1 VPNSQWIGNKTDI
14 NNAGGRRCR
23 ISFIVIGLLHG
34 GQLINKNKH
43 VVMGN
48 VFKTKITMYKNS
60 VVASFE
66 FCLITS
72 KP

>member
-1 VPNSQWIGNKTDI
+1 MRW
-14 NNAGGRRCR
+14 R
-23 ISFIVIGLLHG
+23 ISFIVSGLLHG
-34 GQLINKNKH
+34 GQLFNKNKH
-43 VVMGN
+43 VPIGSVIRTMN
-48 VFKTKITMYKNS
+48 KIYKNS